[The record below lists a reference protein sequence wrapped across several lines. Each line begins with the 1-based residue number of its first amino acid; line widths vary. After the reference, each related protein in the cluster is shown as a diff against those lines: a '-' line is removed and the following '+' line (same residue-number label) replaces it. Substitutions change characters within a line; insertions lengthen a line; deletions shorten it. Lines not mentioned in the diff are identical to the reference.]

1 MSFASAAVERAYRL
15 LVHALA
21 SAAALLLG
29 AMALFVTADVV
40 MRNVGL
46 GTLAWVLEVSEY
58 SLPVATLLAAP
69 WLLLRNEHVRLD
81 VLLGALPAPV
91 ARLLERCADVIG
103 ILVCAVFVWYGMRLI
118 LDSARIGA
126 TVVKTLAIPEWWQY
140 ALVPVCFFLLAV
152 EFARRLAAQP
162 GPRTEVPGA

>member
-1 MSFASAAVERAYRL
+1 MRLYRFVILAFAQG
-15 LVHALA
+15 
-21 SAAALLLG
+21 AALLLG
-29 AMALFVTADVV
+29 AMAVLVTADVV

-69 WLLLRNEHVRLD
+69 WLLHRNEHVRLD
-81 VLLGALPAPV
+81 VLVAALPAPL
-91 ARLLERCADVIG
+91 ARLLERCADVAG
-103 ILVCAVFVWYGMRLI
+103 ILICAVFVWYGTRLI
-118 LDSARIGA
+118 LDSARIGS
-126 TVVKTLAIPEWWQY
+126 TVVKTLSIPEWWQY

-152 EFARRLAAQP
+152 EFARRLAAPP